1 MTIYS
6 ARRCVDNLPCC
17 CEDSRPIMLMP
28 PIPNVPTSAFADYYA
43 LAPTD
48 NATPIAAGSAVAFPR
63 GSASDFRAITRMS
76 DSSFNLVKPGAYLVM
91 FNVNTEDADQLV
103 LSLNSTELAYTLTGS
118 ETAGTQI
125 NGIAVVT
132 VTQPNS
138 TLSVINPSS
147 STSEVVITQNA
158 GGTSPSSSHLV
169 IVKLA

>member
-6 ARRCVDNLPCC
+6 PKRCGDILPCC
-17 CEDSRPIMLMP
+17 CEGTRPMP
-28 PIPNVPTSAFADYYA
+28 LPPVPNAPTGAFADYYA

-48 NATPIAAGSAVAFPR
+48 NATAIAAGSAVAFPR
-63 GSASDFRAITRMS
+63 GSASDFKAISRID

-91 FNVNTEDADQLV
+91 FNVNVEDADQLV
-103 LSLNSTELAYTLTGS
+103 LSLNGTELAYTLTGS
-118 ETAGTQI
+118 ETPGTQI
-125 NGIAVVT
+125 NAMAVVT

-138 TLSVINPSS
+138 TLSVINPQS

-158 GGTSPSSSHLV
+158 GGTSPSSSHLI